1 MNVWFQ
7 KISIPL
13 PPRNDLLWEGG
24 GGYGYFLEPHNV
36 NLSIFIFLCGLC
48 FSHQEKSYRKRIGNN
63 TFMYIIELN
72 TTVKG
77 QILLPGYGKVRI
89 SSFWLNL

>member
-13 PPRNDLLWEGG
+13 PVGISNDLPWGGG

-48 FSHQEKSYRKRIGNN
+48 FSHQEKSHRKRIGNN
-63 TFMYIIELN
+63 EFMYIELN

-77 QILLPGYGKVRI
+77 QILSPG
-89 SSFWLNL
+89 